1 MFSSYRL
8 FPLATKKSRSYSV
21 NPATFV
27 YVEKMAG
34 IDNINAISLTPIQ
47 FHMIEESG
55 YDFFNVSRVEVS
67 PNPVELEEYPT
78 IRVFG
83 YANKSM
89 YDGTVE
95 VKVTAGGTTQTM
107 ASYSLCV
114 VGFECA
120 IVAGTNFELVLA
132 EVPLEYIEGVSKY
145 VYSVHL
151 TNDDVGESEEPILK
165 MCVAFEIPTVDL
177 TMASAQSS

>member
-1 MFSSYRL
+1 MEILNARPVLLLLLASL
-8 FPLATKKSRSYSV
+8 FFL
-21 NPATFV
+21 PALG
-27 YVEKMAG
+27 A
-34 IDNINAISLTPIQ
+34 IDFEYCNK
-47 FHMIEESG
+47 SG

-151 TNDDVGESEEPILK
+151 TDDDVGESEEPILK

>member
-1 MFSSYRL
+1 MEILNARPVLLLLLASL
-8 FPLATKKSRSYSV
+8 FFL
-21 NPATFV
+21 PALG
-27 YVEKMAG
+27 A
-34 IDNINAISLTPIQ
+34 IDFEYCNK
-47 FHMIEESG
+47 SG

-89 YDGTVE
+89 DDGTVE

-120 IVAGTNFELVLA
+120 IAAGTNFELVLA

-151 TNDDVGESEEPILK
+151 TDDDVGESEEPILR

-177 TMASAQSS
+177 ALASAQSS